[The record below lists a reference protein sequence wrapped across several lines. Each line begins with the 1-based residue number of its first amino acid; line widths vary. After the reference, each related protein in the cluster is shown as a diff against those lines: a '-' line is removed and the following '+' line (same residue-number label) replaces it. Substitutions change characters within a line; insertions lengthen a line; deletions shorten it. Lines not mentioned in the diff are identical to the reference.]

1 MAISQL
7 TSRNNPILK
16 AIRLVSSG
24 SRRAPKELV
33 VAEGIRVLEEVHKCG
48 CPIEAVVISDRF
60 GSTGRE
66 DDLLKIWISHKV
78 RICRAEPQ
86 LFKFVS
92 DVQTPQ
98 GVIAL
103 VRMPELSL
111 GKLPPAQK
119 ALVLFACGIQDPGN
133 LGTLIRAA
141 AAAGATL
148 ACTSSGTVSARNP
161 KAIRASAGAFFRLP
175 VVEHVG
181 IPAFL
186 QYCSLSKIR
195 VYRTDVWEGLPYTAA
210 DLASPCAI
218 LLGNE
223 GSGIVNKEF
232 AGIPS
237 LHIPMAEGVESLNV
251 ASAGAILLFEALRQ
265 RA

>member
-1 MAISQL
+1 MTISQL

-48 CPIEAVVISDRF
+48 CPIEAVVVSERF
-60 GSTGRE
+60 GSAGRE
-66 DDLLKIWISHKV
+66 DDLLKSWKSHKV
-78 RICRAEPQ
+78 RICRADSQ
-86 LFKFVS
+86 LFQSVS
-92 DVQTPQ
+92 DVQKSQ
-98 GVIAL
+98 GAIAL

-111 GKLPPAQK
+111 EKLPPAQK
-119 ALVLFACGIQDPGN
+119 PLVLYACGIQDPGN

-161 KAIRASAGAFFRLP
+161 KVIRASAGAFFRLP
-175 VVEHVG
+175 VVEHVA

-186 QYCSLSKIR
+186 HYCDLRKIR
-195 VYRTDVWEGLPYTAA
+195 AYRTDVREGRPYTEA

-223 GSGIVNKEF
+223 GSGIVNGES

-251 ASAGAILLFEALRQ
+251 ASAGAILLFEVLRQ

>member
-24 SRRAPKELV
+24 SRKAPKELV

-48 CPIEAVVISDRF
+48 CPIEAVVVSERF
-60 GSTGRE
+60 GSAGRE
-66 DDLLKIWISHKV
+66 DDLLKIWISNRV
-78 RICRAEPQ
+78 RICRAAPQ
-86 LFKFVS
+86 LFQFVS

-111 GKLPPAQK
+111 EKMPPAQK

-133 LGTLIRAA
+133 LGTLIRTAT
-141 AAAGATL
+141 AAGATL
-148 ACTSSGTVSARNP
+148 VCTSSGTVSARNP

-186 QYCSLSKIR
+186 HYCDRRKIR
-195 VYRTDVWEGLPYTAA
+195 VYRTDVWEGLPYTKA
-210 DLASPCAI
+210 DLATPCAI

-223 GSGIVNKEF
+223 GRGIVNKEF